1 MNIPYTRRQKIAFAV
16 ADCLRAAY
24 IPVRRA
30 ALSPKIYMVAWAL
43 ACMADNLELH
53 VLRFP

>member
-1 MNIPYTRRQKIAFAV
+1 MKPKYTRRQKIAFAV

-24 IPVRRA
+24 RGLRKTTAFP
-30 ALSPKIYMVAWAL
+30 ALLSLAWIMACQADKLEMV
-43 ACMADNLELH
+43 